1 MSSDPRDAALE
12 NGRPARPAPVIRATA
27 LHGDNAPH
35 QWSRL
40 IPAWIISGV
49 IHTVMLAMLL
59 LVSFSGCD
67 GGRYGQ
73 AAGTEQQVVDQQ
85 DEQDPRELNL
95 TNEEIG
101 IDPDVPTNYNVT
113 RLEEFSVPG
122 PVDPTQNIGIDKAPE
137 GPPQTLPPPAGFGQG
152 AGGGIDDPTRVGR
165 GNIMGAAG
173 GYMSGLKMM
182 PGGFGGRSGATREQ
196 MLREGGG
203 NTRSEAAV
211 AAGLLWLSKH
221 QAPDG
226 HWSLDSFSTHGK
238 CNCGDAGRQHDI
250 AATGFGLLPFLG
262 AGESHKPN
270 VNGRVNKYEKVVE
283 KGLKWLILK
292 QSPQGDF
299 GGGMYAHGIASIAMC
314 EAYGVTMDPMLKVPA
329 QRAAK
334 FIIDSQNATGG
345 WDYASKGPT
354 ADTSVSGWNVQ
365 ALKSGQMG
373 GLTVPKETLNQV
385 MKYLD
390 AYQGDAFGA
399 SYGYRSPGNRY
410 TTNAIGLLCREYLG
424 WGHRNPGLVKGV
436 EGLMQRTPTENLK
449 SMYYYYYA
457 TQVIHH
463 VGGKDWQAWNPKMRD
478 MLIKLQDDGNDPA
491 RRHQKGSWSCAGWDV
506 GQYGGG
512 RIMMTS
518 MSLLTLEVYYR
529 HLPLYRKELGGNKDT
544 GVKAGDGI

>member
-1 MSSDPRDAALE
+1 MPRTGKDCAPTNSKAAHSVS
-12 NGRPARPAPVIRATA
+12 PVIRATA
-27 LHGDNAPH
+27 LHSDNAP
-35 QWSRL
+35 QNWSRL
-40 IPAWIISGV
+40 VPAWIISGV
-49 IHTVMLAMLL
+49 VHAILLVLL
-59 LVSFSGCD
+59 LLMSLGNGKAVEASVE
-67 GGRYGQ
+67 
-73 AAGTEQQVVDQQ
+73 TQVVDPQ
-85 DEQDPRELNL
+85 DEPDPGTSDL
-95 TNEEIG
+95 TNEELG
-101 IDPDVPTNYNVT
+101 TRPDVPTSYDVS
-113 RLEEFSVPG
+113 RLAEYSVFG
-122 PVDPTQNIGIDKAPE
+122 REDRTGDVGVLDAPNS
-137 GPPQTLPPPAGFGQG
+137 PPRNLPPPAGFNTGQ
-152 AGGGIDDPTRVGR
+152 GGGIDGGIGR
-165 GNIMGAAG
+165 GNPVGQSG
-173 GYMSGLKMM
+173 GYPGGLLMR
-182 PGGFGGRSGATREQ
+182 PGGFGGRSAGTREQ
-196 MLREGGG
+196 MAIQGGG
-203 NTRSEAAV
+203 NPQSEAAV

-221 QAPDG
+221 PAPDG

-238 CNCGDAGRQHDI
+238 CNCGDAGRQHDV
-250 AATGFGLLPFLG
+250 AATGFALLPFLG

-329 QRAAK
+329 QRAVK

-390 AYQGDAFGA
+390 SYQGDAFGA
-399 SYGYRSPGNRY
+399 SYGYRSPGSRY

-436 EGLMQRTPTENLK
+436 EGLMQRSPGENLK

-463 VGGKDWQAWNPKMRD
+463 VGGKNWQAWNPKMRD

-544 GVKAGDGI
+544 GVRD